1 MNYDL
6 EDAMRLH
13 EGEANEQRRKVQE
26 FDRQMREALAAIAA
40 TPEGLAFLRWLIDQ
54 SGILKSQYP
63 GDHAQATYIEGK
75 RSMGAKLIAMAVQ
88 AGKLPAILEG
98 NCNGN

>member
-1 MNYDL
+1 MNEYLDP
-6 EDAMRLH
+6 ENKQAQA
-13 EGEANEQRRKVQE
+13 EEARRKAQE
-26 FDRQMREALAAIAA
+26 FDRQVREALAAIAA
-40 TPEGLAFLRWLIDQ
+40 TTEGLAFLRWIIDQ

-63 GDHAQATYIEGK
+63 GDHAQATYNEGK
-75 RSMGAKLIAMAVQ
+75 RCIGAKLIAMAAQ

>member
-1 MNYDL
+1 MENYLDPS
-6 EDAMRLH
+6 DRQAQ
-13 EGEANEQRRKVQE
+13 ADEQRLKAQMFERQVQE
-26 FDRQMREALAAIAA
+26 SFAAMTS
-40 TPEGLAFLRWLIDQ
+40 TPEGLLIMRWLVDQ

-75 RSMGAKLIAMAVQ
+75 RFIGAKLLNMAAQ

-98 NCNGN
+98 NNNGN

>member
-1 MNYDL
+1 MENYLDPSDRQAQA
-6 EDAMRLH
+6 E
-13 EGEANEQRRKVQE
+13 EQRRKAQAFEKQV
-26 FDRQMREALAAIAA
+26 RESLATLAS
-40 TPEGLAFLRWLIDQ
+40 TPEGLLFVRWLIDQ

-75 RSMGAKLIAMAVQ
+75 RSIGSKILNMAAQ

-98 NCNGN
+98 NCNG

>member
-1 MNYDL
+1 MNNYLDP
-6 EDAMRLH
+6 DNKQAQ
-13 EGEANEQRRKVQE
+13 ADEQRLKAQMFERQVQE
-26 FDRQMREALAAIAA
+26 SFAFVIS
-40 TPEGLAFLRWLIDQ
+40 TPEGLLIMRWLVDL

-75 RSMGAKLIAMAVQ
+75 RFIGAKLLNMAAQ

-98 NCNGN
+98 NNNDN

>member
-1 MNYDL
+1 MDDFLDPQDRQAQN
-6 EDAMRLH
+6 A
-13 EGEANEQRRKVQE
+13 EAQKKAQL
-26 FDRQMREALAAIAA
+26 FDRQLRESFAALTS
-40 TPEGLAFLRWLIDQ
+40 TPEGLLFTRWLVDL

-75 RSMGAKLIAMAVQ
+75 RFIGAKILNMATQ

-98 NCNGN
+98 NNNGN